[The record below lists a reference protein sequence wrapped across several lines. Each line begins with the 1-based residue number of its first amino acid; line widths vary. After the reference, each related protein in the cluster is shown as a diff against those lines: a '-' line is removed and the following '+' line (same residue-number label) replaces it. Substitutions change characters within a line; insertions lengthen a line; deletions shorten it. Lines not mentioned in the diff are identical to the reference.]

1 MTFEQF
7 RSWGDHTAS
16 SDGGPSMGITA
27 TALIGVTALAL
38 MHPHP
43 LVLPLLSIL
52 LVTGGM
58 IAAAIQTMRYRNT
71 AASLIDKLKVPG
83 LILFFGF
90 AAAMLGDPDPAV
102 QSLQKLR

>member
-7 RSWGDHTAS
+7 RSWGDRTTS
-16 SDGGPSMGITA
+16 SDGGPSMGMTA
-27 TALIGVTALAL
+27 TALIGVTTLAL

-52 LVTGGM
+52 LVTAGM
-58 IAAAIQTMRYRNT
+58 IGAGIQAMRYRNT
-71 AASLIDKLKVPG
+71 AVPLVDKLKVPG

-102 QSLQKLR
+102 QSLQRLR